1 MIFCFN
7 AAEVFQIA
15 IEIEENGK
23 TFYEKAQSRF
33 EDPEVKTL
41 FEDLGRQEVEHK
53 QKFQNLKAQLP
64 QAATASTVGDPQH
77 ELEMYIKMMADQHV
91 FRLGKDLD
99 SQLAA
104 ISNAADALKL
114 AIQFEKD
121 SLLFFLSMQEAT
133 CEEKGRE
140 LVNLL
145 VKEEQEHL
153 RRLSLQLRRMAH

>member
-1 MIFCFN
+1 MMFCFN
-7 AAEVFQIA
+7 AAEIFQIA

-23 TFYEKAQSRF
+23 VFYEKAQSRF
-33 EDPEVKTL
+33 EDPEVKSL
-41 FEDLGRQEVEHK
+41 FQELGLEEVEHK
-53 QKFQNLKAQLP
+53 KKFQNLKAQLP
-64 QAATASTVGDPQH
+64 QAATAATVGDPQH

-91 FRLGKDLD
+91 FRLGKELD
-99 SQLAA
+99 GQLAA
-104 ISNAADALKL
+104 ISNAADALRL

-140 LVNLL
+140 LVSLL

-153 RRLSLQLRRMAH
+153 RRLSLQLRRMSR